1 MKKNIIL
8 KHILVV
14 FIIVMALLGKEVKA
28 ETRNNDPLLRN
39 ITINEKEIEPQ
50 FDQFITD
57 YVIVTDN
64 EKIDVSAETDDPNA
78 SYEIIGDTNLKSG
91 INELEIKVTAEDQKT
106 TMSYYLH
113 ITRTE
118 DTEKSNANLKNLEVK
133 DFELSPKFNSKDIK
147 YYIQYENIIDKL
159 DITAT
164 AEKENAKVEITG
176 NENYDTGSVQLINI
190 KVTAED
196 GITTKN
202 YQIIAKMKKDN
213 EDEEQGLEQY
223 ENKRKE
229 IDNEKQRNSNIKVIG
244 MSIIIIVL
252 IIGIIIIIRR
262 KKTKGKKC

>member
-8 KHILVV
+8 KHILVA
-14 FIIVMALLGKEVKA
+14 FIIVMVLFVKKVKA
-28 ETRNNDPLLRN
+28 VTRNNDPLLRN

-57 YVIVTDN
+57 YVIVTDKG
-64 EKIDVSAETDDPNA
+64 KIDVSAETDDPNA

-91 INELEIKVTAEDQKT
+91 VNELEIKVTAEDQKT

-164 AEKENAKVEITG
+164 AENENAKVEITG

-213 EDEEQGLEQY
+213 EEQGLEKY
-223 ENKRKE
+223 ENKIKE
-229 IDNEKQRNSNIKVIG
+229 IDYEKQKNSKIKVIG
-244 MSIIIIVL
+244 MSIIIIAL
-252 IIGIIIIIRR
+252 IIGIVIIIRR
-262 KKTKGKKC
+262 KTKGKNC